1 MVCQQRIPRP
11 APGCPPEGFLAGFA
25 VGVTFALVVWFLTG
39 DLVPWRL
46 VGLGMGV
53 ALGVAFSE
61 RLG

>member
-1 MVCQQRIPRP
+1 MATADSETSPRLT
-11 APGCPPEGFLAGFA
+11 PEGLLAGFA

-39 DLVPWRL
+39 DLVPWL
-46 VGLGMGV
+46 PVGLGMGV